1 MAFMIWPSSMFFR
14 SIFSAAIVF
23 FYQASLA
30 GQNGYY
36 LFSIDSENTRN
47 GHGLVG
53 SKSRPASVAVKVSP
67 FDAQVTRPIGN
78 FDFCRSTSWRR
89 DVWVCPE
96 FRVWLPSAAR
106 FLDGSFGRTVRI
118 QHLPLTA
125 AAIDELPLLRRPT
138 GEESFLNALRLY
150 WRQVFLERDRKNSNR
165 LISRFFVKLSNKK
178 PCRSLWHNGL
188 LSRSKLRKSQL
199 ELRTRALPEISLDS
213 IMSI

>member
-1 MAFMIWPSSMFFR
+1 MIWPSSMFFR

-67 FDAQVTRPIGN
+67 FNAQVTRPIGN
-78 FDFCRSTSWRR
+78 FHFCRSTSRRR

-106 FLDGSFGRTVRI
+106 FLDGSFGRAV
-118 QHLPLTA
+118 HLACPAGFIAELPFERWLRRMTDKPVLWLTA
-125 AAIDELPLLRRPT
+125 CEHDHPHQLFAVQAEHMTPI
-138 GEESFLNALRLY
+138 
-150 WRQVFLERDRKNSNR
+150 NSQG
-165 LISRFFVKLSNKK
+165 VKDGNHPKT
-178 PCRSLWHNGL
+178 RSL
-188 LSRSKLRKSQL
+188 
-199 ELRTRALPEISLDS
+199 E
-213 IMSI
+213 